1 TMIYPPSLHDAL
13 PISRISG
20 APRLPP
26 TPRPTHVRGRRSPDP
41 IRGSDNDRGGVE
53 GDRGSAEGQ
62 SAAEVPSR
70 IPSPGW
76 YPPLRE
82 MREADALRSGA
93 ARRQAGWDAEGVP
106 VVPVPPVQAS
116 NPARHDPPVGGSS
129 VPG

>member
-1 TMIYPPSLHDAL
+1 IRSTLEREQQPVL
-13 PISRISG
+13 PRISG
-20 APRLPP
+20 APRLPR
-26 TPRPTHVRGRRSPDP
+26 TPRPTHVRGRGSPDP
-41 IRGSDNDRGGVE
+41 IRGSDNDRGGVVLE
-53 GDRGSAEGQ
+53 REVAGGQSTAEG
-62 SAAEVPSR
+62 PSG
-70 IPSPGW
+70 IPCPGW